1 MESIYIGRP
10 QAYPFRRPHFV
21 YRVYSH
27 DGTLLYVGSTC
38 DVWSRIEM
46 HSREAHWFDW
56 AYRVDIESSTTRGKH
71 SQPRSPQSS
80 PRARSAT
87 RNGPFGIVETARGAS
102 LTPTFSLDDGVI
114 HR

>member
-56 AYRVDIESSTTRGKH
+56 AYRVDIEEFNDKRQALAAEKSAIVTEGPIGNTKWTVRDRGNST
-71 SQPRSPQSS
+71 RSKPH
-80 PRARSAT
+80 PYFFT
-87 RNGPFGIVETARGAS
+87 G
-102 LTPTFSLDDGVI
+102 
-114 HR
+114 